1 MKIRKADDTAWVGR
15 IDERAAAMNRP
26 AAAIEGIAIEGIA
39 IQGIEGDRMRNLI
52 GWTAAWVAGAA
63 GWWLG
68 GRLGLAA
75 AVAVSAIAGGVGLYY
90 GYRWFDENLK

>member
-26 AAAIEGIAIEGIA
+26 AAAIEGIAIEGM
-39 IQGIEGDRMRNLI
+39 EGDRVRNLI